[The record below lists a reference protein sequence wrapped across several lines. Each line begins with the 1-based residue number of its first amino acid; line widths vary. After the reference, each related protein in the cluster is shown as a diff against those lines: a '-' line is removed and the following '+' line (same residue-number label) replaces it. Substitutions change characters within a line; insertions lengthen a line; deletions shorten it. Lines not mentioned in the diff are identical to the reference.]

1 MAKAA
6 PRSLPA
12 FAYSLL
18 ALAPLLL
25 LPAAIFV
32 GGREL
37 IAAASMFTIAWGFFC
52 SVLYWRGLD
61 EPSREAHKVAWF
73 WGGSVGIGVLGALM
87 VGMTF
92 FPSLDEPTQS
102 LAFGFMFTVVA
113 QAVGYIIV
121 WLGWWARRRF

>member
-1 MAKAA
+1 MTAA
-6 PRSLPA
+6 LRSEWLK
-12 FAYSLL
+12 LRTQRGTIV
-18 ALAPLLL
+18 ALAT
-25 LPAAIFV
+25 
-32 GGREL
+32 
-37 IAAASMFTIAWGFFC
+37 MC
-52 SVLYWRGLD
+52 
-61 EPSREAHKVAWF
+61 
-73 WGGSVGIGVLGALM
+73 ALM